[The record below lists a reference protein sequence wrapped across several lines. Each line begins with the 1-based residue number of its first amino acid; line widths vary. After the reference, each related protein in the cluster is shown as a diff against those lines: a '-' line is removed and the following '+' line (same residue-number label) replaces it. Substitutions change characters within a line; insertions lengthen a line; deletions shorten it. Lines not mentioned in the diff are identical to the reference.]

1 MDVTISQFILEEFDV
16 NCSLLDRLQE
26 TFLESSSI
34 PFLGFDGRK
43 HYLREGS
50 GKLFK
55 CKGSVCFVMQVC
67 RFVLAKLLLF
77 PFLSR
82 FLMRKVCT
90 AMPPLIRSGHAGPKP
105 LQGN

>member
-43 HYLREGS
+43 HYLAQGS
-50 GKLFK
+50 EKLYK
-55 CKGSVCFVMQVC
+55 C
-67 RFVLAKLLLF
+67 
-77 PFLSR
+77 
-82 FLMRKVCT
+82 
-90 AMPPLIRSGHAGPKP
+90 
-105 LQGN
+105 